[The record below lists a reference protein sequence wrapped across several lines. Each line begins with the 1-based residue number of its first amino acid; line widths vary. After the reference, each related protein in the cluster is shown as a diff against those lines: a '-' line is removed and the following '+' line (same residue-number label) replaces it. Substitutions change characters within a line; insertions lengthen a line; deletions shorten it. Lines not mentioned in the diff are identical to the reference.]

1 MNTAKT
7 ESRPFEQDRTA
18 EFKSG
23 DWMRERRR
31 ETDWSYIVGI
41 VIAAAC
47 GMVAFYSS
55 VYPLLSQ
62 VQSAIEGVLR

>member
-1 MNTAKT
+1 MNTANT

-18 EFKSG
+18 QFRSG
-23 DWMRERRR
+23 DWMQERRR
-31 ETDWSYIVGI
+31 ETDWSYVVGI

-55 VYPLLSQ
+55 VHPLLSQ
-62 VQSAIEGVLR
+62 VQSAIEGTIK